1 MEEIEPTETNAMK
14 RIVVVGG
21 GFAGLWTAVG
31 AARKLDKLGVPS
43 NQIEIVLVDRTD
55 WHAIRV
61 RNYERDLTG
70 VRVPFDD
77 VLLPIGVRRVRGEV
91 LDINVNTRRVA
102 VQGLSEPI
110 GYDRLAFALG
120 SRLDRP
126 LLPGLAEHAF
136 DVDTYEGAIRLGD
149 HLGALPS
156 QPARRGGNT
165 VLVVGAGLTGIEVA
179 TEMTSRIAAL
189 SNARVIL
196 ADRAPWIGSDMGPE
210 ARKVIGEALAGLRI
224 EARPGITLSSVD
236 AEGATLATGKR
247 IDASMIVWCG
257 GMRAHPLCARFQV
270 LQDHFGRVP
279 VDEYLKVKGRQSEF
293 AAGDA
298 AWLLVDGV
306 HSSVMSCQHA
316 RPMGR
321 FAGHNVVC
329 DLLGE
334 PMLPLRIEWY
344 VTVLDLGAWGA
355 VYTEGWNRHVVL
367 KGSEAK
373 RVKQTINC
381 QRIYPPRG
389 DRRAILDAAAPV
401 VQTPPALRH

>member
-1 MEEIEPTETNAMK
+1 VHERTAMK

-21 GFAGLWTAVG
+21 GFAGLWAAAG
-31 AARKLDKLGVPS
+31 AARKLDQLGIPS
-43 NQIEIVLVDRTD
+43 NQIEMTLVDGAD
-55 WHAIRV
+55 WHSIRV
-61 RNYERDLTG
+61 RNYEKDLTG

-77 VLLPIGVRRVRGEV
+77 VLSPIGVRRVRGEV
-91 LDINVNTRRVA
+91 LDIDVEKREVV

-110 GYDRLAFALG
+110 GYDRLVFALG

-136 DVDTYEGAIRLGD
+136 DVDTYQAAVRLRD
-149 HLGALPS
+149 HLNALPS
-156 QPARRGGNT
+156 RPTTRGRGT

-179 TEMTSRIAAL
+179 TEMVDRIAAL
-189 SNARVIL
+189 GEERVIL
-196 ADRAPWIGSDMGPE
+196 ADRAPWIGSDMGQE
-210 ARKVIGEALAGLRI
+210 ARSVIDEALSALHI
-224 EARPGITLSSVD
+224 EARPGITLCSVD
-236 AEGATLATGKR
+236 AEGATLATGER
-247 IDASMIVWCG
+247 IDTGTIVWCG
-257 GMRAHPLCARFQV
+257 GMRADPLCARFPIAR
-270 LQDHFGRVP
+270 DHLGRLP
-279 VDEYLKVKGRQSEF
+279 VDEYLRVKGRQAEF

-298 AWLLVDGV
+298 AWLPVDGV
-306 HSSVMSCQHA
+306 YLSVMSCQHA

-334 PMLPLRIEWY
+334 PMLPLRIDWY

-367 KGSEAK
+367 KGAEAK
-373 RVKQTINC
+373 HVKQTINC

-389 DRRAILDAAAPV
+389 GDRRAILNAAAPV
-401 VQTPPALRH
+401 VQAPPALRH